1 MLTQYRVKLNP
12 DRPCRVRPEWGYCLY
27 AGLLKRAPQEFGAAV
42 HRDQISPVSQY
53 LTEQDGGVLW
63 TVNLLGEAC
72 EQALIPALEG
82 TDFFTLDKEG
92 LTLTVADWEKNTV
105 ADTETLL
112 ALAEKGPRTRRLEFL
127 TPTAFKSRGAYQ
139 NLPTTRLIIQNL
151 MKQWNGTITDCPIED
166 EDGQGMEALA
176 DGLVCRDFR
185 LHSRDYWLK
194 GRPIHGFRGELTL
207 ENHLEGFHRQ
217 LAEALLLFSGFSGV
231 GIKTTLGMGGV
242 RLS

>member
-1 MLTQYRVKLNP
+1 MLTQYRVKLKL

-27 AGLLKRAPQEFGAAV
+27 AGLLKRAPEEFGAAV
-42 HRDQISPVSQY
+42 HRDGVSPVSQY
-53 LTEQDGGVLW
+53 VTPEGDGLLW
-63 TVNLLGEAC
+63 TVNLLGQSC
-72 EQALIPALEG
+72 EQALIPVLAGAEG
-82 TDFFTLDKEG
+82 FTLDREG
-92 LTLTVADWEKNTV
+92 VQLTVAEREKTV
-105 ADTETLL
+105 ITDTETLL
-112 ALAEKGPRTRRLEFL
+112 ALAEKAPRTRRLEFL
-127 TPTAFKSRGAYQ
+127 TPTAFKSRGVYQ

-151 MKQWNGTITDCPIED
+151 MKQWNGTILDCPIED